1 MKHVSVRGLLAAG
14 ALSAIAALALPAAA
28 QDQATKDTYLRY
40 HQAIAVTAKCE
51 EKVFNDVEQSH
62 MATYIDQHVNNQ
74 IGAGERLHL
83 IEQAKSN
90 AYELVTKWGCDSD
103 KVGEYRTLFEQ
114 ELLPVL

>member
-1 MKHVSVRGLLAAG
+1 MKQVSIRGLLAAG
-14 ALSAIAALALPAAA
+14 SMAAVAALTLPAPAQEDAA
-28 QDQATKDTYLRY
+28 KDTYMRY

-51 EKVFNDVEQSH
+51 ERVFNQAEQSN
-62 MATYIDQHVNNQ
+62 MASYIDKQVKNQ
-74 IGAGERLHL
+74 LGAGERLHL
-83 IEQAKSN
+83 IELAKSN